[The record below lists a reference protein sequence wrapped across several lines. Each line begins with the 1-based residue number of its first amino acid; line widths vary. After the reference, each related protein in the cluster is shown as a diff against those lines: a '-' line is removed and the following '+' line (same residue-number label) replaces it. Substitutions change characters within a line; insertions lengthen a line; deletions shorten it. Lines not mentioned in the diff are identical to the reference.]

1 MDSKSYNESGWT
13 VVSHKKKQGYNEP
26 QPSTSSG
33 LSSFQPSKSTN
44 SFFKVPDTS
53 CEYEKI
59 TIKRNGQTR
68 TYP

>member
-1 MDSKSYNESGWT
+1 MDSKSSNESGWT
-13 VVSHKKKQGYNEP
+13 VVSHKKKQSYNEP
-26 QPSTSSG
+26 QPSTSKN
-33 LSSFQPSKSTN
+33 LCSFQPSKSTN
-44 SFFKVPDTS
+44 SCFKAQDTF